1 MKLINNK
8 TTEVVKQS
16 RMLQPQEGSQM
27 VNRLMSQSASRWAEI
42 KHQPLSLLAGLLML
56 TSALLSGCGGGAG
69 TESNTTTAAVILT
82 SYTGPAAE
90 TTDIRNFETAFWN
103 NLRAS
108 NRCGSCHD
116 PDVSS
121 AQAPYF
127 ARNDDVNAAYRAIM
141 DDSTPSNPVS
151 LNSTAG
157 SVPFV
162 NRTQTNLSYFITKVR
177 NHNCWLGPSEGSVC
191 ADIVNAYID
200 SWVGASGGGSTKTIQ
215 LTAPASIRDPGAS
228 KNYPDN
234 DSVGVTNFT
243 TLPSASTSLHGLLTT
258 YCAGCHVSSSRT
270 PQTPF
275 FAESD
280 ATKAYEEL
288 KGTQKIDL
296 DSPENSRI
304 VVRLREESH
313 NCWTPADCDSDAQAL
328 EDAVTAFAQGLTAT
342 EVAADLKFSK
352 ALNLSDAIVAS
363 GGDRY
368 ESNAIA
374 LYEFKRGTGSIAYDT
389 SGISPAMDL
398 SLSGGVG
405 DYSWVRGY
413 GVEFKGVGKAQA
425 SVTNSRKLYNSIKD
439 IGEYS
444 IEAWVVPANVTQE
457 GPAHILSYIGT
468 SNNRN
473 FTLGQTLYEY
483 DFLNRSSLTIADGA
497 PAASTE
503 NETLQATLQ
512 HVVIT
517 YDPVDGKKIYV
528 NGALVKTDTTAVGTL
543 VNWDSSFAFVLGN
556 DQERA
561 NSWSGKLRLVAIH
574 NRVLTPTQI
583 TQNFQVGVGAKF
595 LMLFN
600 VKEHTCPGNVNANE
614 CSDYVMFEVSEYDNY
629 SYLFSKPT
637 FIRLSSDPLS
647 SAFDIRGMRIG
658 INGKEVTVGQV
669 YQNLSVTINT
679 TDDINSGVLLSDLGT
694 IVSSQKGSDGDEFFL
709 TFEQL
714 VATSA
719 HDYTEAAPSAVL
731 VNAAEAGLATNPT
744 DSDIGV
750 RTFDEINSAMV
761 SMTGVDPFAGSA
773 PNRLI
778 DQYNTLQQQLPAVEN
793 IDGFLSAH
801 QMGIAQLSIAYCDS
815 LVEDSG
821 LRTSFFGAGFDFN
834 SGPDA
839 AFGSGDSAAKNQ
851 IVNAFY
857 NKMIG
862 LPGSGT
868 ALLNAPTLATVKAEL
883 IGPAATNANNLYDRL
898 YNGCASNIRL
908 DSTPRSPLCVQDAA
922 RTRSMVKAMCASVL
936 GSAAMLVQ

>member
-1 MKLINNK
+1 MDLMNNN
-8 TTEVVKQS
+8 TTGLTTTSGTVQL
-16 RMLQPQEGSQM
+16 REGSQM
-27 VNRLMSQSASRWAEI
+27 VNKLMTLGASLTAAM
-42 KHQPLSLLAGLLML
+42 KYHPASLLMGMMLLASML
-56 TSALLSGCGGGAG
+56 ISGCGGGAS
-69 TESNTTTAAVILT
+69 TESTTTTATVITT
-82 SYTGPAAE
+82 SYTGAAAE
-90 TTDIRNFETAFWN
+90 TTDIRNFQTAFWE

-108 NRCGSCHD
+108 NRCGGCHD
-116 PDVSS
+116 PSVSS

-127 ARNDDVNAAYRAIM
+127 ARNDDVNLAYRAIM
-141 DDSTPSNPVS
+141 DDSVPSNPVS
-151 LNSTAG
+151 LTSSG
-157 SVPFV
+157 SVAFI
-162 NRTQTNLSYFITKVR
+162 NRTTTNLSYFITKVR

-191 ADIVNAYID
+191 ADIINAYID
-200 SWVGASGGGSTKTIQ
+200 SWVGSSGGGSTKTIQ
-215 LTAPASIRDPGAS
+215 VTAPSSIRDPGAS

-234 DSVGVTNFT
+234 ASVGVANFT
-243 TLPSASTSLHGLLTT
+243 TLPSTSNSLHTLLNT
-258 YCAGCHVSSSRT
+258 YCSGCHVSSART

-288 KGTQKIDL
+288 KGAQKIDL
-296 DSPENSRI
+296 DSPANSRI

-313 NCWTPADCDSDAQAL
+313 NCWTPADCASNAQAL

-342 EVAADLKFSK
+342 AVASDLKFSK
-352 ALNLSDAIVAS
+352 ALKLADAIVAS

-368 ESNAIA
+368 ENNAIA

-389 SGISPAMDL
+389 SGVSPAMDL

-413 GVEFKGVGKAQA
+413 GLEFKGVAKAQA

-457 GPAHILSYIGT
+457 GPAHIMSYMGT
-468 SNNRN
+468 SDNRN
-473 FTLGQTLYEY
+473 FTLGQSLYEY
-483 DFLNRSSLTIADGA
+483 DFLNRSNLTIADGA
-497 PAASTE
+497 PATSTD

-512 HVVIT
+512 HVVVT
-517 YDPVDGKKIYV
+517 YDPVEGKKIYV
-528 NGALVKTDTTAVGTL
+528 NGALKTTDTTAVGTL
-543 VNWDSSFAFVLGN
+543 VNWDSNFAFVLGN

-561 NSWSGKLRLVAIH
+561 NPWAGKLRLVAIH
-574 NRVLTPTQI
+574 NRVLTPAQI

-600 VKEHTCPGNVNANE
+600 VKEHTCPGNVNPDE
-614 CSDYVMFEVSEYDNY
+614 CSDYIMFEVSEYDNY

-637 FIRLSSDPLS
+637 FIRLSSDTLS
-647 SAFDIRGMRIG
+647 SAIDINGMRIG
-658 INGKEVTVGQV
+658 INGKEVSAGQV
-669 YQNLSVTINT
+669 YQNLSATINT
-679 TDDINSGVLLSDLGT
+679 TDDITSGVQLSDLGT
-694 IVSSQKGSDGDEFFL
+694 IVASQKGSDGDEFFL

-714 VATSA
+714 VGVSA
-719 HDYTEAAPSAVL
+719 HDYTEPAPSAVL
-731 VNAAEAGLATNPT
+731 VNAAESGLAAKPT
-744 DSDIGV
+744 HSDIGL
-750 RTFDEINSAMV
+750 RTFDEINSTMTAI
-761 SMTGVDPFAGSA
+761 TGVDPYAGSS

-793 IDGFLSAH
+793 ITGFLSAH
-801 QMGIAQLSIAYCDS
+801 QMGIAQLSIAYCDA
-815 LVEDSG
+815 LVEDAS
-821 LRTSFFGAGFDFN
+821 LRTSFFGSGFDFG
-834 SGPDA
+834 SDPDT

-851 IVNAFY
+851 IVNSLF

-868 ALLNAPTLATVKAEL
+868 ALLNAPTLATVKGEL

-898 YNGCASNIRL
+898 YNGCATNIRL
-908 DSTPRSPLCVQDAA
+908 DSTPRSPLCVQNAA

>member
-1 MKLINNK
+1 MDSLNNK
-8 TTEVVKQS
+8 TTVLVKRS
-16 RMLQPQEGSQM
+16 STVQPREDSQM
-27 VNRLMSQSASRWAEI
+27 VNRLQAVDGSQ
-42 KHQPLSLLAGLLML
+42 KPLNKYQPLSVFMAMMLLA
-56 TSALLSGCGGGAG
+56 SALISGCGGGAS
-69 TESNTTTAAVILT
+69 TESITSTATVITT
-82 SYTGPAAE
+82 SYSGAAAE
-90 TTDIRNFETAFWN
+90 TTDIRNFQTAMWE

-108 NRCGSCHD
+108 NRCGGCHD
-116 PDVSS
+116 PAVSS

-141 DDSTPSNPVS
+141 DDSIPANPVS
-151 LNSTAG
+151 LNSTT
-157 SVPFV
+157 SVPFI
-162 NRTQTNLSYFITKVR
+162 NRTQTNLSFFITKVR

-191 ADIVNAYID
+191 ADIINAYID
-200 SWVGASGGGSTKTIQ
+200 SWVGSSGGGSTKTIQ
-215 LTAPASIRDPGAS
+215 LTAPSSIRDPGAS
-228 KNYPDN
+228 KNYPGN
-234 DSVGVTNFT
+234 DSDGVTNFT
-243 TLPSASTSLHGLLTT
+243 TLPSASTSLHGLLNTH
-258 YCAGCHVSSSRT
+258 CSGCHVSSART

-313 NCWTPADCDSDAQAL
+313 NCWTPSDCAGDAQAL

-342 EVAADLKFSK
+342 AVAADLKHSK
-352 ALNLSDAIVAS
+352 ALKLADAIVAS

-368 ESNAIA
+368 ENNAIA
-374 LYEFKRGTGSIAYDT
+374 LYEFKRGTGSVAYDT

-457 GPAHILSYIGT
+457 GPAHILSYMGST
-468 SNNRN
+468 DNRN
-473 FTLGQTLYEY
+473 FTLGQSLYEY
-483 DFLNRSSLTIADGA
+483 DFLNRSNLTIADGA
-497 PAASTE
+497 PAASTSGE
-503 NETLQATLQ
+503 ALQATLQ
-512 HVVIT
+512 HVVVT

-528 NGALVKTDTTAVGTL
+528 NGALVETDTTAIGTL
-543 VNWDSSFAFVLGN
+543 VNWDSNFAFVLGN
-556 DQERA
+556 DQERSK
-561 NSWSGKLRLVAIH
+561 SWAGKLRLVAIH
-574 NRVLTPTQI
+574 NRVLTAAQI

-600 VKEHTCPGNVNANE
+600 VKEHTCPGNVNPAE
-614 CSDYVMFEVSEYDNY
+614 CSDYIMFEVSEYDNY

-637 FIRLSSDPLS
+637 FVRLSSDTLS
-647 SAFDIRGMRIG
+647 SAIDIKGMRIG
-658 INGKEVTVGQV
+658 INGKEVSVGQV
-669 YQNLSVTINT
+669 YQNLDKTIST
-679 TDDINSGVLLSDLGT
+679 SDDITTGVLLSDLGT

-714 VATSA
+714 VAISA
-719 HDYTEAAPSAVL
+719 HDYTDAAPSAVL
-731 VNAAEAGLATNPT
+731 VNAGESGLAANPT

-750 RTFDEINSAMV
+750 RTFDEINSTMA
-761 SMTGVDPFAGSA
+761 SITGVDPYAGSS

-778 DQYNTLQQQLPAVEN
+778 DQYNILQQQLPAVETMT
-793 IDGFLSAH
+793 GFLSAH
-801 QMGIAQLSIAYCDS
+801 QMGIAQLSIAYCDA
-815 LVEDSG
+815 LVEDTT
-821 LRTSFFGAGFDFN
+821 LRTNFFGAGFDF
-834 SGPDA
+834 SSDPDS
-839 AFGSGDSAAKNQ
+839 AFGSGDSSAKNQ
-851 IVNAFY
+851 IVSSIFS
-857 NKMIG
+857 KMIG
-862 LPGSGT
+862 LPGTGT

-898 YNGCASNIRL
+898 YNGCATNIRL
-908 DSTPRSPLCVQDAA
+908 DSTPRSPLCVQNAS